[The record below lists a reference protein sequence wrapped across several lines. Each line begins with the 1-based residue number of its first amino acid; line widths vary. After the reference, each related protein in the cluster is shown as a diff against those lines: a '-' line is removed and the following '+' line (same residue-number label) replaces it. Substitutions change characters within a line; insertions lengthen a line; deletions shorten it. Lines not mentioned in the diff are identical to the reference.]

1 VSQRGAETMAAI
13 LGPTIPLETSYP
25 DGLAGSSSP
34 QHLSVPVPTDSM
46 VPLQLSG
53 PLPQASPRSHAPP
66 PNPPFVFPAR
76 PSPSS
81 APSSYSRA
89 TGRRPKSVA
98 DLREH
103 AEGTGTDNE
112 RRPIRSPVLPAFSFN
127 PGAALAPAPDHAFL
141 SPPQSPQSP
150 RAMPLKPLG
159 VGHRRGGSEFVGG
172 NIRAGDTITVMSTS
186 PTKSESG
193 FADASPNLKPTHPPS
208 RRHGHAH
215 RRSAAMSSH
224 DISSILQPTSPKPPV
239 RGNSAPSSPADFES
253 RDDYKFPAATQTAQV
268 TEIEPKT
275 SAAEPVP
282 PETVTPPSEPVGVT
296 EESKPTPKP
305 VGRARVGFSERI
317 EFIPRPLSLVSSDTS
332 STITV
337 RPGHSVSG
345 SISSLISLSNST
357 IADREPT
364 SPLARSASRGVQDP
378 RPSTAGAVLERT
390 DNITAPVFLGASPR
404 RRNSIPIL
412 ASVAGP
418 GALSP
423 GLPSPTK
430 TPKRWSFFGLDPFIG
445 AGSPTRSR
453 TASVSSAESAT
464 DDDKK
469 PASPSAEIVP
479 DSSAKQPRD
488 CGVSTK
494 LVNRK
499 PSKKKKK
506 VKTWAGSILTRN
518 AKPRFKSRRAPTPPP
533 LQIVKF
539 EAADNAPEPALGATP
554 TVLVTASDAPA
565 EQAEEWRP
573 RRKSADEDDSSFPM
587 IDLDAALGP
596 FNTPLPR
603 NAEWE
608 AAQKAGGLSKRQLHS
623 AAGMSRFT
631 GPGMHYSH
639 RRAESAP
646 EMPPFNKTGIPRYN
660 SSSTMADVF
669 EEDEEDDEGGGGGR
683 RKSASYA
690 AGEGSDTDESRA
702 SIDILVTATDDV
714 ASGRGYE
721 FSDDATSSAALSRRG
736 SGLSGLSDDD
746 KTQPSLGLKS
756 EYSSSSLHEEVIIEE
771 SSDFAFLPTD
781 SGCSMMDPTDSNAP
795 SPRRGCKGRELA
807 PVDVSPLHLPT
818 ASLAPISPYSM
829 TQSSAFPS
837 PRSPMSYDGNRVST
851 APSSVTEDN
860 FQSLLMGEPGPE
872 VRISSDIPSLTSS
885 NSTMTRESAFQ
896 QGSHQRNPS
905 PFRSE
910 RPASFTSTAFGR
922 RRSSLASLQRLIS
935 TSHGERSKLS
945 MEVPCDEP
953 ERKAK
958 VSRTKR
964 LSRMMQFWKPKDS
977 DDPA

>member
-1 VSQRGAETMAAI
+1 MSRRGAEIMAAI
-13 LGPTIPLETSYP
+13 LGRDLPLEASYP
-25 DGLAGSSSP
+25 DVLAGPSSP
-34 QHLSVPVPTDSM
+34 QHLAMPILADSVA
-46 VPLQLSG
+46 PLQLSG
-53 PLPQASPRSHAPP
+53 AIPQASPRSHAPP
-66 PNPPFVFPAR
+66 PNPHFVFPAR

-98 DLREH
+98 DLQEH
-103 AEGTGTDNE
+103 AASTRMDGEQ
-112 RRPIRSPVLPAFSFN
+112 RPMRSPALPSFTFN
-127 PGAALAPAPDHAFL
+127 PGAALPPAPDHAFL
-141 SPPQSPQSP
+141 SPPLSPQSP
-150 RAMPLKPLG
+150 RAVPIKPLG
-159 VGHRRGGSEFVGG
+159 AGHRRGGSEFVGG
-172 NIRAGDTITVMSTS
+172 NIRAGDAVTVMSTS

-193 FADASPNLKPTHPPS
+193 FADVSPNLKPTHPPS

-239 RGNSAPSSPADFES
+239 RGNSAPSSPAEFER
-253 RDDYKFPAATQTAQV
+253 RDDYTFPETSRTAQT
-268 TEIEPKT
+268 TEAETKVPP
-275 SAAEPVP
+275 AEPVAR
-282 PETVTPPSEPVGVT
+282 ETATPPSEPASVA

-337 RPGHSVSG
+337 RPSHSVSG

-357 IADREPT
+357 IAEREPT
-364 SPLARSASRGVQDP
+364 SPLARSSSRGTQDS

-390 DNITAPVFLGASPR
+390 ETNPSTVFSGASPR
-404 RRNSIPIL
+404 RRNSIPVL
-412 ASVAGP
+412 VPVPGP

-430 TPKRWSFFGLDPFIG
+430 TPKRWTTFFGIDPFIG
-445 AGSPTRSR
+445 ASSPTRLRPGSASS
-453 TASVSSAESAT
+453 TESVSEDDKSASAPIEHAPDASAT
-464 DDDKK
+464 
-469 PASPSAEIVP
+469 
-479 DSSAKQPRD
+479 QPRD
-488 CGVSTK
+488 CNISAKRVE
-494 LVNRK
+494 RK
-499 PSKKKKK
+499 TSKKKKK
-506 VKTWAGSILTRN
+506 VKTWAGSILARN

-533 LQIVKF
+533 LQNLGL
-539 EAADNAPEPALGATP
+539 EALSDAPEPVLVATP
-554 TVLVTASDAPA
+554 TVMVTASDAVA
-565 EQAEEWRP
+565 DEAEEWQP
-573 RRKSADEDDSSFPM
+573 QPMALYEDDPSFPM

-603 NAEWE
+603 NPEWE

-669 EEDEEDDEGGGGGR
+669 EEDEEDDEGGQGR
-683 RKSASYA
+683 KKGASRA
-690 AGEGSDTDESRA
+690 AVEGSETDESRS
-702 SIDILVTATDDV
+702 SIDIRVTDAFDL
-714 ASGRGYE
+714 AAGRGFE
-721 FSDDATSSAALSRRG
+721 FSDDATSSVALSRRG

-756 EYSSSSLHEEVIIEE
+756 EYSASSLHEEVIIEE
-771 SSDFAFLPTD
+771 SSDSAFLPTD
-781 SGCSMMDPTDSNAP
+781 SGCSIMDPTDSGAP
-795 SPRRGCKGRELA
+795 SPRRGCKGKELT

-829 TQSSAFPS
+829 THSSAFPS

-851 APSSVTEDN
+851 APSSVTDDN

-872 VRISSDIPSLTSS
+872 VRMSSDIPSLTSS

-896 QGSHQRNPS
+896 PGSHQRNPS

-945 MEVPCDEP
+945 MEVSCDQP
-953 ERKAK
+953 EKKPK

-964 LSRMMQFWKPKDS
+964 LSRMMQFWKPKEEES
-977 DDPA
+977 PA